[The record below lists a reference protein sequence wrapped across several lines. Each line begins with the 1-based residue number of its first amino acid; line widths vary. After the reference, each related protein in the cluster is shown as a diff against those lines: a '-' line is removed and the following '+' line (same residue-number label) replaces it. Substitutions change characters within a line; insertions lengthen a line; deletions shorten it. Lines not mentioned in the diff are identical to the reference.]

1 MLFSGSARSVRAQAA
16 DSEEVVVRNLDNQE
30 RLAVLNSD
38 RVALERLWSENLAVN
53 APTNRVNVGRQAV
66 LDIVARGGMHYSVFD
81 RKVEAVRIDGDVA
94 IVMGSET
101 VAPVATASVTPT
113 PTPRRFTNIWK
124 KELGTWR
131 MIARHANVVPSS

>member
-1 MLFSGSARSVRAQAA
+1 
-16 DSEEVVVRNLDNQE
+16 
-30 RLAVLNSD
+30 
-38 RVALERLWSENLAVN
+38 
-53 APTNRVNVGRQAV
+53 VNVGRQAV

-101 VAPVATASVTPT
+101 VAPVATASVAPT